1 MDSQHSDEVHARM
14 LRAWHLAILR
24 FAVTRENADRLVVFA
39 AAHEID
45 GLGRRSQESPSFG
58 FFRKA
63 SSNLSAAI
71 VKRDNAADAILR
83 QYLSQIDDVPLR
95 RTLAAAL
102 EIEPANQTSEKRR
115 SRMPSSLWKGLASR
129 GNIRT

>member
-1 MDSQHSDEVHARM
+1 MASQDSAELHVRM

-24 FAVTRENADRLVVFA
+24 FAVTRDNADRLAVFA
-39 AAHEID
+39 VAREID
-45 GLGRRSQESPSFG
+45 GLGRRQETRHSFG
-58 FFRKA
+58 FFRQA

-71 VKRDNAADAILR
+71 LKRDETADAALR
-83 QYLSQIDDVPLR
+83 QYLAQIDDVPLR

-102 EIEPANQTSEKRR
+102 EIEPANQAQEKRQ
-115 SRMPSSLWKGLASR
+115 SRMTPNLWQGLPSR